1 MTLAFRELCSELW
14 AITPDWLQVLAALSQ
29 RDRENPVA
37 LNAYKDE
44 QGRKEPT
51 PVERFAGIQFH
62 AGPTRALPGQGS
74 GRAVI
79 AGNVALLP
87 VLGPIFPRANMMTQ
101 VSGATSL
108 AQASQDLVAA
118 WDDTSVDS
126 ILHVIDS
133 PGGAVSGL
141 AAFADMIY
149 EGRARKPMAAYVTG
163 TGASAAYWIAA
174 SSPRITLA
182 KTALMGSVGVVAGV
196 SKQVAPDRDGYRTI
210 EVVSSNA
217 PKKRVDVTTE
227 EGYAEIRT
235 NLDSLEAHFI
245 ADIARGRGVTKE
257 KVLADFG
264 QGGCFVGKEVVAA
277 GMADGVESFD
287 KALSHM
293 SRVGKANRAR
303 QAAGG

>member
-264 QGGCFVGKEVVAA
+264 QGGCFVGKEVVSA

-287 KALSHM
+287 KALGHM

>member
-29 RDRENPVA
+29 RDRDHPAVIG
-37 LNAYKDE
+37 AYKDD

-74 GRAVI
+74 GRAVV

-87 VLGPIFPRANMMTQ
+87 VLGPIFPRANMMTHM
-101 VSGATSL
+101 SGATSL
-108 AQASQDLVAA
+108 SEASRDLVAA
-118 WDDTSVDS
+118 WNDDSVEA
-126 ILHVIDS
+126 ILQVVDS

-149 EGRARKPMAAYVTG
+149 EGRGRKPMAAYVTG

-174 SSPRITLA
+174 ASPRITIA
-182 KTALMGSVGVVAGV
+182 KTALLGSIGVVAGV
-196 SKQVAPDRDGYRTI
+196 SKQVQPDRSGHMMI

-217 PKKRVDVTTE
+217 PKKRVDVTTD

-235 NLDSLEAHFI
+235 NLDSLEAHFV
-245 ADIARGRGVTKE
+245 ADVARGRGVTKE

-264 QGGCFVGKEVVAA
+264 QGGCFVGKEAVSA

-287 KALSHM
+287 TALSRM